1 MNIRELFDQVV
12 EELEHNEGKF
22 TIVKDKYPDF
32 DFDLN
37 SLMDRLGCDGLVI
50 QVSDY
55 GMYCTDK
62 DIPEKEWEKFYDDFE
77 DIFEIRLKGRG
88 KLFREESDSFIE
100 MLMSISEGTLI
111 MSIVFSYKDI
121 YLENICDLVTTPWND
136 GSTAYYRDS
145 VLKGIRMCNVEAR
158 IALGQCHLSA
168 DLDLSACGILREKEK
183 DYPFGS
189 LLRWTGWV
197 EKPGGEKKDVK
208 LLMESA
214 EFPYR
219 TPFLFRDADEQLEI
233 KSGFMRLQ
241 THYVDEGD
249 LRNYSAENS
258 SEIHY
263 VSCMYKG
270 GYLKSKDERR
280 PCKMFYTLGQEGA
293 YLEFFCNEEADQL
306 IGMLLGGFDW
316 DDLIREIEKKLYSLF
331 TNEGRDKPLGLL
343 SKPEVAVS
351 EKILC
356 IRFCKDEGE
365 PRYILDSIYFI
376 MDIVGWDLFGG
387 CTWIMEGD
395 LTEYNIRNK
404 DIEDFELVATMYDF
418 GYIWYLKLFPFW
430 RSFYGLPVLTR
441 IYESS
446 QMLSVETAHPL
457 GEPIEEEKTDLEG
470 WAPGFG
476 YLPGQPRPHRE
487 GSQNASSL
495 KVTHFKGEGS
505 LEDKTF
511 FLELT
516 VDTSSVLTFSIGE
529 FQVSLKEIT
538 GYINYTPQNTGIG
551 ISGTLR
557 MGFTDTESFELF
569 LAGAYESGETEGKG
583 IWSFEAG
590 LLNGVVSLT
599 DIVNRIMGWKAAF
612 DLEVTAFHV
621 FYSNT
626 GAYAVLC
633 AVSTRFPLFGGT
645 MEIAVSAE
653 VSKRSPDQKAE
664 VMLSGEAAIQYFL
677 FQVTVYLHADSGR
690 SYRFLL
696 EFDELLVTA
705 VYEVPGNLLTEGAA
719 EEQKGGTLTVTL
731 KNFTIGSLI
740 HALFT
745 VLRPNENFKLPKPWD
760 ILNRIGFPELK
771 IVYHVDTK
779 DIEVTLPVH
788 IDLLI
793 LSVDEVGFTYQNR
806 KDEKEERFNILI
818 RYHSLLPLDDSE
830 DRPADSEGQF
840 LWDAL
845 HSPAPGPVAEGSR
858 KKFYLK
864 YFGIGRHIDLG
875 LDKAEDMPLS
885 GILDICRKNVNEEGD
900 VPSNKYNEEYGWYVG
915 AQFTVLE
922 FLDVSLLFYDPVIY
936 GMQAVVLNNDIVP
949 LKGLDLTIYYR
960 KVTEDIGLFYLNAGL
975 PDCIRHMEFGM
986 ISITLPSIEVWV
998 YTNGNFKI
1006 NFGFPENGDFS
1017 GCFALSYGI
1026 FYGRGGFYFG
1036 YLNGDTSSNVPAVAN
1051 GYFDPVIELGIG
1063 ITVGVGKSF
1072 SLGILKLRAQLEVTG
1087 IFEGVFAKFHS
1098 RDGAVTGMYY
1108 RCSGT
1113 AIIAGEISGEVNFL
1127 IIRAGFRIHAR
1138 AAIAASLESGE
1149 PTVLAIE
1156 ASFGVSAYVKIW
1168 IFKISFSFSFT
1179 YRDTFQLGREEDKP
1193 WKISGRM
1200 TEEKN
1205 SSVFDWT
1212 PVVLFEEKIQITA
1225 FLTPYYSK
1233 DHLKAQW
1240 GGRGYEGSEAEAETE
1255 KIAVLAA
1262 MTDEDFGKLSALLT
1276 RYALGAQKRADAEKI
1291 TVEQAREILEELGK
1305 EDCPAFVL
1313 EEIYKLFE
1321 LNLSLQME
1329 AAPCSIHDGKAERM
1343 ELLGDGEEKN
1353 SVPMPFPPVYQVSW
1367 YTRRHEGGEEEFDRE
1382 DYDLGSVEEAKK
1394 IFQEY
1399 IALVMKNVM
1408 QKSVEYLD
1416 GKGEVLTADLA
1427 GYLEGQAGETGGM
1440 VSRFLL
1446 HGTRRSQRPLYDVI
1460 CQQFAGLPK
1469 GGWGQEEIVH
1479 RLKLS
1484 AAGEVKWL
1492 VSRETELSVAEGDLD
1507 YPQGGLFVRFI
1518 REPSRLPSDA
1528 PEPKA
1533 LSLYDCQGVYC
1544 EDRASF
1550 FLWKMPEEIHALSDF
1565 QIHAW
1570 PQGSLF
1576 TKEESPLRYQCAAL
1590 VDLTVRKSGNT
1601 DTFAVVS
1608 ASKESRDFLN
1618 SLQGRE
1624 DQITGVRLLF
1634 SKEIRKSEEEKP
1646 KGAFY
1651 SEPGREEKIC
1661 LVRQN
1666 LSETTTAPLNMEYED
1681 AEESCCVRFEEG
1693 NRAEF
1698 FALLRKMLL
1707 IGGDGH
1713 YLWIGG
1719 EPLESELFGDDGQ
1732 AVFYFLAELSGPAL
1746 ANRILIYEGIDES
1759 SVPVIQDEALGE
1771 TCISTMK
1778 PGKIGFEM
1786 VTAGADESV
1795 LRCSPYRLGNLDE
1808 KVAYRNNLTTQ
1819 AFTLLYY
1826 VLDGKESLP
1835 ISMQDH
1841 DHAGPGENYYSHIM
1855 DIPAYD
1861 SPVRKIPD
1869 MEDPYRGIIPK
1880 DYRPGQKAEK
1890 RTLPITFYFADVT
1903 GNSIGKDYGYQPES
1917 PITLSYTDAML
1928 SVTELPMTQISYR
1941 IGKGDDEDTFILK
1954 LSAVCEQEESVNR
1967 LRERLKASGN
1977 RGDGQEEEINPEQY
1991 ALAYY
1996 QYAQPDVNFT
2006 LCVEFGGIYR
2016 ESLSWEAGQK
2026 DALVQY
2032 LLQLYYYAQGIKSG
2046 EDAMAP
2052 VPVGLE
2058 FVLNKKGFQREIKEI
2073 SLEKISVYID
2083 VRRDPYYVE
2092 EGQLPNRGGVRGQA
2106 GADQDLEAFSGEFEQ
2121 AFPGGKVL
2129 VGDGLYAAFFPK
2141 DALAVYPQSPERLF
2155 YALLPFSVK
2164 LISRS
2169 GMEMTRLRERME
2181 KISSVHAESFLNIDM
2196 EVWMEEFLDF
2206 YERIL
2211 SPVNLDH
2218 LLAAGDKA
2226 IYILNAL
2233 LKTKRELAA
2242 GLAMRTQGVFLD
2254 RAGES
2259 VFLDEARESLCDMMR
2274 KNLRQ
2279 GYGAAGAAAYCQKG
2293 KAGNYALSG
2302 ELYGPA
2308 GVNSAK
2314 VMPGRSSICFL
2325 TVPQQSSSANTL
2337 SMEEAVFRFTHLEDQ
2352 TTGKWYRFVNA
2363 FEQIRD
2369 YVRVDLGNYE
2379 SGDSVILPVPLRR
2392 YPTAP
2397 KLTRQYA
2404 KGGNLIPGNL
2414 TWSYAFS
2421 MEAVLSAQDRVHV
2434 ILSTGQGENFLCYA
2448 EKRDLFYYLAQFIYD
2463 REAYEAL
2470 LIRPVKMNENDIR
2483 CSAEEETDGAMDQI
2497 LPALADFG
2505 DLAGQIQRCCVEKD
2519 CLNDWKPEYEFVFQ
2533 CVYEEQRLGRI
2544 SFFIDEGRYPE
2555 GIPYP
2560 CLSVTDSSG
2569 QSARIGLSLE
2579 TMSYEMPPE
2588 ITVTPQ
2594 TGASYEFVIG
2604 DIPLERCQGL
2614 LAEVFLKR
2622 NEEFHVLPGG
2632 EQPRVNPGF
2641 VYETDRTGFQNP
2653 AHPCI
2658 RMNET
2663 YDAGSFSVDRAADL
2677 LKKFI
2682 YPEAEIL
2689 TELTVWLGQM
2699 ILGGNVVYRPVGKR
2713 IRHMLTE
2720 ESARQFLNRACAEW
2734 AGKGLEG
2741 QERYFV
2747 RLGVR
2752 QFPGKGDARE
2762 EVMLVEADQIVFG
2775 L

>member
-197 EKPGGEKKDVK
+197 EKPGGGKKDVK

-1113 AIIAGEISGEVNFL
+1113 AIIAGGMSGEVNFL

-1276 RYALGAQKRADAEKI
+1276 RYALGAQKRVDAGKI

-1446 HGTRRSQRPLYDVI
+1446 HGTGGRQRPLYDVI

-1469 GGWGQEEIVH
+1469 GGWGQEKIVH

-1492 VSRETELSVAEGDLD
+1492 VSQETEPSVAEGDLD

-1570 PQGSLF
+1570 PQGSLS

-1601 DTFAVVS
+1601 ARFV
-1608 ASKESRDFLN
+1608 KEFLN
-1618 SLQGRE
+1618 PLQGRE

-1681 AEESCCVRFEEG
+1681 AEESCCVRLEEG

-1808 KVAYRNNLTTQ
+1808 KAAYRNNLTTQ
-1819 AFTLLYY
+1819 AFTLLN
-1826 VLDGKESLP
+1826 
-1835 ISMQDH
+1835 M
-1841 DHAGPGENYYSHIM
+1841 
-1855 DIPAYD
+1855 
-1861 SPVRKIPD
+1861 
-1869 MEDPYRGIIPK
+1869 
-1880 DYRPGQKAEK
+1880 
-1890 RTLPITFYFADVT
+1890 
-1903 GNSIGKDYGYQPES
+1903 
-1917 PITLSYTDAML
+1917 
-1928 SVTELPMTQISYR
+1928 
-1941 IGKGDDEDTFILK
+1941 
-1954 LSAVCEQEESVNR
+1954 C
-1967 LRERLKASGN
+1967 
-1977 RGDGQEEEINPEQY
+1977 
-1991 ALAYY
+1991 
-1996 QYAQPDVNFT
+1996 
-2006 LCVEFGGIYR
+2006 
-2016 ESLSWEAGQK
+2016 W
-2026 DALVQY
+2026 
-2032 LLQLYYYAQGIKSG
+2032 
-2046 EDAMAP
+2046 
-2052 VPVGLE
+2052 
-2058 FVLNKKGFQREIKEI
+2058 
-2073 SLEKISVYID
+2073 
-2083 VRRDPYYVE
+2083 
-2092 EGQLPNRGGVRGQA
+2092 
-2106 GADQDLEAFSGEFEQ
+2106 
-2121 AFPGGKVL
+2121 
-2129 VGDGLYAAFFPK
+2129 
-2141 DALAVYPQSPERLF
+2141 
-2155 YALLPFSVK
+2155 
-2164 LISRS
+2164 
-2169 GMEMTRLRERME
+2169 
-2181 KISSVHAESFLNIDM
+2181 
-2196 EVWMEEFLDF
+2196 
-2206 YERIL
+2206 
-2211 SPVNLDH
+2211 
-2218 LLAAGDKA
+2218 
-2226 IYILNAL
+2226 
-2233 LKTKRELAA
+2233 
-2242 GLAMRTQGVFLD
+2242 
-2254 RAGES
+2254 
-2259 VFLDEARESLCDMMR
+2259 
-2274 KNLRQ
+2274 
-2279 GYGAAGAAAYCQKG
+2279 
-2293 KAGNYALSG
+2293 
-2302 ELYGPA
+2302 
-2308 GVNSAK
+2308 
-2314 VMPGRSSICFL
+2314 
-2325 TVPQQSSSANTL
+2325 
-2337 SMEEAVFRFTHLEDQ
+2337 
-2352 TTGKWYRFVNA
+2352 TGKNPF
-2363 FEQIRD
+2363 
-2369 YVRVDLGNYE
+2369 
-2379 SGDSVILPVPLRR
+2379 
-2392 YPTAP
+2392 
-2397 KLTRQYA
+2397 
-2404 KGGNLIPGNL
+2404 
-2414 TWSYAFS
+2414 
-2421 MEAVLSAQDRVHV
+2421 
-2434 ILSTGQGENFLCYA
+2434 
-2448 EKRDLFYYLAQFIYD
+2448 
-2463 REAYEAL
+2463 
-2470 LIRPVKMNENDIR
+2470 
-2483 CSAEEETDGAMDQI
+2483 
-2497 LPALADFG
+2497 
-2505 DLAGQIQRCCVEKD
+2505 
-2519 CLNDWKPEYEFVFQ
+2519 
-2533 CVYEEQRLGRI
+2533 
-2544 SFFIDEGRYPE
+2544 
-2555 GIPYP
+2555 PYP
-2560 CLSVTDSSG
+2560 C
-2569 QSARIGLSLE
+2569 RIM
-2579 TMSYEMPPE
+2579 TMQVQGRI
-2588 ITVTPQ
+2588 ITAISWTYRRMILRLGKYRIWK
-2594 TGASYEFVIG
+2594 T
-2604 DIPLERCQGL
+2604 
-2614 LAEVFLKR
+2614 
-2622 NEEFHVLPGG
+2622 
-2632 EQPRVNPGF
+2632 
-2641 VYETDRTGFQNP
+2641 RTG
-2653 AHPCI
+2653 
-2658 RMNET
+2658 
-2663 YDAGSFSVDRAADL
+2663 GSSRWITAPGRRQ
-2677 LKKFI
+2677 KKEPFPLRFI
-2682 YPEAEIL
+2682 LP
-2689 TELTVWLGQM
+2689 M
-2699 ILGGNVVYRPVGKR
+2699 
-2713 IRHMLTE
+2713 
-2720 ESARQFLNRACAEW
+2720 
-2734 AGKGLEG
+2734 
-2741 QERYFV
+2741 
-2747 RLGVR
+2747 
-2752 QFPGKGDARE
+2752 
-2762 EVMLVEADQIVFG
+2762 
-2775 L
+2775 